1 MHAVAAWLESVTVV
15 SMDFDLDDAAFVAA
29 SALVQVEGEL
39 GDAELGDAE
48 LGDAEL
54 GDAELGDEFNDAVAL
69 LGPVRR
75 ERLGFR
81 HRSAAVTQHARAVK
95 AQGVLRRHAAQVEH
109 RLATVTDRSLGVDLL
124 IC

>member
-48 LGDAEL
+48 LGD
-54 GDAELGDEFNDAVAL
+54 EFNDAVAL

-81 HRSAAVTQHARAVK
+81 HRSAAVTLHARAVK

>member
-15 SMDFDLDDAAFVAA
+15 SMDFDLCDAAFVAA

-39 GDAELGDAE
+39 GEGE

-124 IC
+124 IS